1 MRGPRNSYGYEAMI
15 VSMTEADD
23 FIELAKEMRVELGD
37 APVRT
42 YREVMARL
50 AESARAAEPRRGQ
63 AR

>member
-1 MRGPRNSYGYEAMI
+1 MI